1 MNQQSRKDEE
11 RFLLSDSLTADKNLE
26 QFNSEAILNVANSRK
41 ELSFRVASPSLTKEK
56 KIHNTD
62 EVNGPK
68 KHLDFVDQK
77 RQNKTST
84 SNSGKFK
91 LGLSKSSIENTTGEK
106 QMFAET
112 QNPKK
117 LKFGEQLKKLG
128 GKLFKKKGAQTKEN
142 MST

>member
-1 MNQQSRKDEE
+1 MNQQSRKEE
-11 RFLLSDSLTADKNLE
+11 DRLLLSNSLTADKNLE
-26 QFNSEAILNVANSRK
+26 KFNSEAILTTHNNVTNSRK
-41 ELSFRVASPSLTKEK
+41 ELSFRVTPITTTTPSLTKEK

-68 KHLDFVDQK
+68 KHLDFVEQK

-91 LGLSKSSIENTTGEK
+91 SGLSKSSIEQTTGEK
-106 QMFAET
+106 HTTQQMFAEA

-117 LKFGEQLKKLG
+117 LKFGE
-128 GKLFKKKGAQTKEN
+128 
-142 MST
+142 